1 MDLVKTQ
8 EIHNAAFIN
17 CSFAMSTNVTV
28 NPAEFDYLTA
38 TVTGGDYQT
47 LMSDIQAMNVGQI
60 LAHLI
65 NTELIK

>member
-1 MDLVKTQ
+1 
-8 EIHNAAFIN
+8 
-17 CSFAMSTNVTV
+17 MSTNVTV
-28 NPAEFDYLTA
+28 NPAELDYPTA